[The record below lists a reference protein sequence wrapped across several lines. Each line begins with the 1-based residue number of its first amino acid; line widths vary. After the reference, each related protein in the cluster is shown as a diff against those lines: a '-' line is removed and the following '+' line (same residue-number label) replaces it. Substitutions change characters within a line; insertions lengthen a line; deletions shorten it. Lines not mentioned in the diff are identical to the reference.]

1 MKLNHECVREMLLS
15 IEEIPYQQARLGL
28 AFYEIIK
35 SSRLSIFSQEDLEYT
50 IIQLVDAS
58 YIDGVITFD
67 HAQNIMDDLKHMTWE
82 GHKFLDT
89 IRDNKVWTDTKKVTS
104 KFSSVSIT
112 MVETVASNVLTN
124 IISKQMGLS

>member
-1 MKLNHECVREMLLS
+1 MLLS